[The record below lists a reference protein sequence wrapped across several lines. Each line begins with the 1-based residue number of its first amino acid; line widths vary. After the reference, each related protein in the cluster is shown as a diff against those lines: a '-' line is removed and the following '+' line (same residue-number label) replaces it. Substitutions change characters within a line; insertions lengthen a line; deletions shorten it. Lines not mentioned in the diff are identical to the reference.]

1 MPRVVPVDD
10 LVNVDPR
17 DLREAVRLLRD
28 GWVVAF
34 PTDTLYGLAVD
45 PRNAVA
51 VRRLYELKGRAET
64 SALTLIAADV
74 SQAEQ
79 CAVLNRIAR
88 ALADAWWPGPL
99 TIVAPATSAVA
110 PAVLAGGTTVG
121 VRVPNHAI
129 ARALVRTFDFCVTAT
144 SANRSGEPPAVTAT
158 DVLAALPDVDC
169 VIDGGP
175 TPGGA
180 PSTMVEAREEG
191 PRLLREGAI
200 TWDRVIRSLG

>member
-1 MPRVVPVDD
+1 MPEIVVVDP
-10 LVNVDPR
+10 VNVDTEG
-17 DLREAVRLLRD
+17 LRKAARVLRD
-28 GWVVAF
+28 GRVVAF

-45 PRNAVA
+45 PRNTVA

-74 SQAEQ
+74 FQAEH
-79 CAVLNRIAR
+79 CVVLDRMAR
-88 ALADAWWPGPL
+88 VLADAWWPGPL
-99 TIVAPATSAVA
+99 TIVATATSAVA
-110 PAVLAGGTTVG
+110 RDVLAGGTTVG
-121 VRVPNHAI
+121 VRVPDHAL
-129 ARALVRTFDFCVTAT
+129 ARALARTFEFCITAT

-180 PSTMVEAREEG
+180 PSTMVEAREDG
-191 PRLLREGAI
+191 PRLLREGVIA
-200 TWDRVIRSLG
+200 WDRVIRSLG